1 MSPHK
6 PVVVVGGGTAGAT
19 VVSCLATHC
28 SRDIVLIEPG
38 DASPH
43 DDVMRFLSVLENGQ
57 LSRTTPSSLVK
68 DGPIVPYLE
77 GRVQGGGSAI
87 NGLLLTGETPP
98 MVAGL
103 TRRAQLHE
111 VGDISG
117 ALLQSGGELSQ
128 LWWNRGRWNP
138 GRILGYLDRS
148 DRISLEKDDV
158 VALDIDG
165 DRVIG
170 VLTANGYIETD
181 HVVMCAGAIQTPLIL
196 LRSGLGK
203 KNGEVGQG
211 LQNHPT
217 VSFVLGRRSDD
228 VGVFDAAVIKS
239 FTVGERDA
247 MMIAYERLN
256 GQSTEEA
263 MLSVA
268 VMNPSSRGRVSLLD
282 NLPDVQFNML
292 AEPEDTA
299 SMREA
304 VLHMTHT
311 AREAH
316 FEAVV
321 THVMIDSHGS
331 SVADL
336 LKMTDMELNQWIRQN
351 LSAVSHATSS
361 CFSAVDV
368 RTGALRGMS
377 NITIADASILPAVP
391 ACTPAAPV
399 TIEARRIAEL
409 LGGHLT

>member
-1 MSPHK
+1 
-6 PVVVVGGGTAGAT
+6 
-19 VVSCLATHC
+19 
-28 SRDIVLIEPG
+28 
-38 DASPH
+38 
-43 DDVMRFLSVLENGQ
+43 
-57 LSRTTPSSLVK
+57 VK
-68 DGPIVPYLE
+68 DGPVTPYLE
-77 GRVQGGGSAI
+77 ARVRGGGSAI

-148 DRISLEKDDV
+148 DRISLQRDDV
-158 VALDIDG
+158 VVLDITG
-165 DRVIG
+165 DKVRG
-170 VLTANGYIETD
+170 VVTANGYVEAD

-203 KNGEVGQG
+203 MNGEIGQG

-228 VGVFDAAVIKS
+228 VGVFDAAVVKS
-239 FTVGERDA
+239 FTVEQRNA

-256 GQSTEEA
+256 GHSTEEA

-282 NLPDVQFNML
+282 NMPDVQFNML
-292 AEPEDTA
+292 ADPVDATA
-299 SMREA
+299 MHEA

-321 THVMIDSHGS
+321 TQVMVDIDGTPVS
-331 SVADL
+331 AL
-336 LKMTDMELNQWIRQN
+336 LEMDESELNQWIRQN

-361 CFSAVDV
+361 CSSAVDIG
-368 RTGALRGMS
+368 TGALQGMR

-409 LGGHLT
+409 LGEQLT

>member
-6 PVVVVGGGTAGAT
+6 SVVVVGGGTSGAT

-28 SRDIVLIEPG
+28 TRDIVLIEPG

-43 DDVMRFLSVLENGQ
+43 DDVTRFLSVLENDQ
-57 LSRTTPSSLVK
+57 LRRTTPSSLVK
-68 DGPIVPYLE
+68 DGPVVPYFE
-77 GRVQGGGSAI
+77 GRAQGGGSAI
-87 NGLLLTGETPP
+87 NGLLLTGAAPQ

-165 DRVIG
+165 DTVVG
-170 VLTANGYIETD
+170 VRTANSYVEAD
-181 HVVMCAGAIQTPLIL
+181 HVVLCAGAIQTPLIL

-203 KNGEVGQG
+203 KNEAIGEG

-228 VGVFDAAVIKS
+228 VGIFDAAVVKS
-239 FTVGERDA
+239 FTIGHRDA

-282 NLPDVQFNML
+282 NWPDVQFNML
-292 AEPEDTA
+292 ADSDDTA
-299 SMREA
+299 AMREA
-304 VLHMTHT
+304 VRHM
-311 AREAH
+311 ARTVQEAH

-321 THVMIDSHGS
+321 THVMIDSHGTPVS
-331 SVADL
+331 TL
-336 LKMTDMELNQWIRQN
+336 LEMDDSELDQWIRQN

-361 CFSAVDV
+361 CSSAVDV
-368 RTGALRGMS
+368 HTGALLGIQ
-377 NITIADASILPAVP
+377 NITIADSSILPAVP

-409 LGGHLT
+409 LGEQLT